1 MMGLVQ
7 EFKDF
12 ALKGN
17 FVDMAVG
24 IVIGAGFGKI
34 VSMFV
39 EKIIMPSVGLLGSVD
54 FSKYDIQL
62 KDAVTTVVEGKEV
75 TQEAISLGVG
85 SFMTALIEFTIVAL
99 AIFIVIKMLNT
110 AKKRFAAEE
119 AAAPAAPSEDIL
131 LLREI
136 RDSLAK

>member
-1 MMGLVQ
+1 MGLIQ

-39 EKIIMPSVGLLGSVD
+39 EKIIMPSVGLLGNVD
-54 FSKYDIQL
+54 FSKYDIPL
-62 KDAVTTVVEGKEV
+62 KDAVTTTVDGKEV
-75 TQEAISLGVG
+75 TQAAINLGVG
-85 SFMTALIEFTIVAL
+85 SFVTALIEFTIVAF
-99 AIFIVIKMLNT
+99 AIFMVIKLLNA
-110 AKKRFAAEE
+110 AKKKFAAEE
-119 AAAPAAPSEDIL
+119 AAAPAAPPEDIV

-136 RDSLAK
+136 RDALANK

>member
-1 MMGLVQ
+1 MGLVQ

-39 EKIIMPSVGLLGSVD
+39 EKIIMPNVGLLGNVD

-62 KDAVTTVVEGKEV
+62 KDAVTTTVDGKEV
-75 TQEAISLGVG
+75 VQPAINLGVG
-85 SFMTALIEFTIVAL
+85 SFATALIEFTIVAL
-99 AIFIVIKMLNT
+99 AIFMVIKMLNA
-110 AKKRFAAEE
+110 AKKRFAAE
-119 AAAPAAPSEDIL
+119 
-131 LLREI
+131 
-136 RDSLAK
+136 